1 VERSKKEERTVK
13 TPDLIAAPFDA
24 ALAAL
29 QEALEHYQRT
39 GLAWCD
45 REAVTEDIRLA
56 QGQIETQ
63 RRNALRRAQQHA
75 AAVFG
80 ERPEGLTLVPGGAA

>member
-1 VERSKKEERTVK
+1 MVAKEERTVM
-13 TPDLIAAPFDA
+13 TADQIAAPFDA

-29 QEALEHYQRT
+29 QEAQNHYRAT
-39 GLAWCD
+39 GLPWFD

-63 RRNALRRAQQHA
+63 RRNVLRQAQLHA

-80 ERPEGLTLVPGGAA
+80 VRPEGLTLVPGGAA